1 MTSQLH
7 EDHEFGY
14 SPDDFEQVRRRL
26 YQQAGISLATSK
38 RQMVY
43 SRLARRL
50 RHLHL
55 SDFSGYLDYLDRH
68 PEEWQPFI
76 NALTT
81 NITAFFR
88 ERHHFDQLAQ
98 LARETQ
104 RQGRPLRLWSSAAST
119 GEEPYSMA
127 IALHQ
132 ALGDRALGLRII
144 ASDIDTGVL
153 DTARQGIYALERLE
167 QLEPALKKRY
177 FQRGTGANTGL
188 ARIIPELRLMVEFR
202 RINLLDAEWGIPS
215 SLDGIFCR
223 NVMIYFDKPTQ
234 ARLLERMV
242 RLLRPDG
249 LFFAGH
255 SESFVQANH
264 LVKLV
269 NRTVYRPAQ
278 QGAPA

>member
-1 MTSQLH
+1 MNALVLG
-7 EDHEFGY
+7 EHEFGY
-14 SPDDFEQVRRRL
+14 SEEDFEQVRTRL
-26 YQQAGISLATSK
+26 YRRAGISLATSK

-50 RHLHL
+50 RQLNL
-55 SDFSGYLDYLDRH
+55 PSFASYLAFLDQH

-88 ERHHFDQLAQ
+88 ERHHFDQLVS
-98 LARETQ
+98 LARESQ
-104 RQGRPLRLWSSAAST
+104 RRGRPLRFWSAASST

-132 ALGDRALGLRII
+132 ALGEQARQVQII

-153 DTARQGIYALERLE
+153 ATAGNGVYPLERIA
-167 QLEPALKKRY
+167 QLEPALKRRY
-177 FQRGTGANTGL
+177 FQRGTGSNAGL
-188 ARIIPELRLMVEFR
+188 ARVVPELRQMVEFR
-202 RINLLDAEWGIPS
+202 RINLLDADWRMAGG
-215 SLDGIFCR
+215 LDAIFCR

-234 ARLLERMV
+234 VRLLERMV

-269 NRTVYRPAQ
+269 SRTVYQPV
-278 QGAPA
+278 QGATP

>member
-1 MTSQLH
+1 MNAQVLG
-7 EDHEFGY
+7 EHEFGY
-14 SPDDFEQVRRRL
+14 NDHDFQQVRERL
-26 YQQAGISLATSK
+26 YRRAGISLATSK
-38 RQMVY
+38 QQMVY

-50 RHLHL
+50 RHLEL
-55 SDFSGYLDYLDRH
+55 RSFSSYLAYLDEH

-88 ERHHFDQLAQ
+88 ERHHFDQLAA
-98 LARETQ
+98 LGRDPS
-104 RQGRPLRLWSSAAST
+104 RRSRPLRFWSAASST

-132 ALGDRALGLRII
+132 ALGDRAQSVRII

-153 DTARQGIYALERLE
+153 ETARRGIYPVERLD
-167 QLEPALKKRY
+167 QLDPALKKRY
-177 FQRGTGANTGL
+177 FQRGTGANAGL
-188 ARIIPELRLMVEFR
+188 ARVVPELRQMVEFR
-202 RINLLDAEWGIPS
+202 RINLLDRDWHLSGG
-215 SLDGIFCR
+215 LDAIFCR

-234 ARLLERMV
+234 VRLLERMV

-255 SESFVQANH
+255 SESFVQASH
-264 LVKLV
+264 AVKLV
-269 NRTVYRPAQ
+269 SRTVYQPVP
-278 QGAPA
+278 GASS

>member
-1 MTSQLH
+1 MNAHVLG
-7 EDHEFGY
+7 EHEFGY
-14 SPDDFEQVRRRL
+14 NDHDFEQVRERL
-26 YQQAGISLATSK
+26 YRRAGISLATSK
-38 RQMVY
+38 QQMVY

-50 RHLHL
+50 RQLEL
-55 SDFSGYLDYLDRH
+55 RSFSSYLAYLDQH

-88 ERHHFDQLAQ
+88 ERHHFDQLAA
-98 LARETQ
+98 LAKESTR
-104 RQGRPLRLWSSAAST
+104 RSRPLRFWSAASST

-132 ALGDRALGLRII
+132 ALGDRAQNVQII

-153 DTARQGIYALERLE
+153 ETARRGVYPLERLD
-167 QLEPALKKRY
+167 QLDPAVKKRY
-177 FQRGTGANTGL
+177 FQRGTGTNAGL
-188 ARIIPELRLMVEFR
+188 ARVIPELRQMVEFR
-202 RINLLDAEWGIPS
+202 RINLLDADWHLSGGF
-215 SLDGIFCR
+215 DAIFCR

-234 ARLLERMV
+234 VRLLERMV
-242 RLLRPDG
+242 HLLRPNG

-269 NRTVYRPAQ
+269 SRTVYQPVP
-278 QGAPA
+278 GAST

>member
-1 MTSQLH
+1 MTALLPG
-7 EDHEFGY
+7 EHEFGY
-14 SPDDFEQVRRRL
+14 NDHDFEQVRSRL
-26 YQQAGISLATSK
+26 YRRAGISLAASK

-50 RHLHL
+50 RQLAL
-55 SDFSGYLDYLDRH
+55 PSFSSYLAYLDRH

-88 ERHHFDQLAQ
+88 ERHHFAQ
-98 LARETQ
+98 LKALASEPQ
-104 RQGRPLRLWSSAAST
+104 RRGRPLRLWSAASST

-132 ALGDRALGLRII
+132 ALGGRARGVQII

-153 DTARQGIYALERLE
+153 ETARRGVYPLERID
-167 QLEPALKKRY
+167 QLEPELKKRY
-177 FQRGTGANTGL
+177 FQRGTGSNAGL
-188 ARIIPELRLMVEFR
+188 ARVVPELRQMVEFR
-202 RINLLDAEWGIPS
+202 RINLLDTDWHLAGG
-215 SLDGIFCR
+215 LDAIFCR
-223 NVMIYFDKPTQ
+223 NVMIYFDKTTQ
-234 ARLLERMV
+234 AQLLERMV

-255 SESFVQANH
+255 SESFVQASH
-264 LVKLV
+264 VVKLV
-269 NRTVYRPAQ
+269 SRTVYRPVT
-278 QGAPA
+278 GVPA

>member
-1 MTSQLH
+1 MNAQVLG
-7 EDHEFGY
+7 EHEFGY
-14 SPDDFEQVRRRL
+14 NDHDFEQVRERL
-26 YQQAGISLATSK
+26 YRRAGISLAASK
-38 RQMVY
+38 QQMVY

-50 RHLHL
+50 RQLEL
-55 SDFSGYLDYLDRH
+55 RTFSAYLAYLDQH

-88 ERHHFDQLAQ
+88 ERHHFDQLVA
-98 LARETQ
+98 LAREPQ
-104 RQGRPLRLWSSAAST
+104 RRGRPLRFWSAASST

-132 ALGDRALGLRII
+132 ALGERAQGIQII

-153 DTARQGIYALERLE
+153 ETARRGVYPLERLA
-167 QLEPALKKRY
+167 QLDPALRKRY
-177 FQRGTGANTGL
+177 FQRGTGSNAGL
-188 ARIIPELRLMVEFR
+188 ARVVPELRQMVEFR
-202 RINLLDAEWGIPS
+202 RINLLDKDWRLSGGLEA
-215 SLDGIFCR
+215 IFCR

-234 ARLLERMV
+234 VRLLERMV
-242 RLLRPDG
+242 RLLRPVG

-264 LVKLV
+264 VVKLV
-269 NRTVYRPAQ
+269 SRTVYQPVP
-278 QGAPA
+278 GASI

>member
-1 MTSQLH
+1 MNAHVLG
-7 EDHEFGY
+7 EHEFGY
-14 SPDDFEQVRRRL
+14 NDRDFEQVRERL
-26 YQQAGISLATSK
+26 YRRAGISLATSK
-38 RQMVY
+38 QQMVY

-50 RHLHL
+50 RQLEL
-55 SDFSGYLDYLDRH
+55 RTFSSYLAYLDHH

-88 ERHHFDQLAQ
+88 ERHHFDQLAA
-98 LARETQ
+98 LAKDPSR
-104 RQGRPLRLWSSAAST
+104 RSRPLRFWSAASST

-132 ALGDRALGLRII
+132 ALGERAQGVQII

-153 DTARQGIYALERLE
+153 ETARRGVYPVERLE
-167 QLEPALKKRY
+167 QLDPAVKKRY
-177 FQRGTGANTGL
+177 FQRGTGANAGL
-188 ARIIPELRLMVEFR
+188 ARVVPELRQMVEFR
-202 RINLLDAEWGIPS
+202 RINLLDADWHLSGG
-215 SLDGIFCR
+215 LDAIFCR
-223 NVMIYFDKPTQ
+223 NVMIYFDKSTQ
-234 ARLLERMV
+234 VRLLERMV

-264 LVKLV
+264 VVKLV
-269 NRTVYRPAQ
+269 SRTVYQTVP
-278 QGAPA
+278 GASS

>member
-1 MTSQLH
+1 MTALVPG
-7 EDHEFGY
+7 EHEFGY
-14 SPDDFEQVRRRL
+14 NDHDFEQVRSRL
-26 YQQAGISLATSK
+26 YRRAGISLAASK

-50 RHLHL
+50 RQLEL
-55 SDFSGYLDYLDRH
+55 PSFSSYLAYLDQH

-88 ERHHFDQLAQ
+88 ERHHFAQ
-98 LARETQ
+98 LEALAGEPQ
-104 RQGRPLRLWSSAAST
+104 RRGRPLRLWSAASST

-132 ALGDRALGLRII
+132 ALGGRAQGVQII

-153 DTARQGIYALERLE
+153 ETARRGVYPLERIA
-167 QLEPALKKRY
+167 QLEPELKKRY
-177 FQRGTGANTGL
+177 FQRGTGGNAGL
-188 ARIIPELRLMVEFR
+188 VRVVPELRQMVEFR
-202 RINLLDAEWGIPS
+202 RINLLDADWPLAGG
-215 SLDGIFCR
+215 LDAIFCR
-223 NVMIYFDKPTQ
+223 NVMIYFDKSTQ
-234 ARLLERMV
+234 IRLLERMV

-255 SESFVQANH
+255 SESFVQASH
-264 LVKLV
+264 VVKLV
-269 NRTVYRPAQ
+269 SRTVYRPVT
-278 QGAPA
+278 GVPA